1 MGTMLVLVKWGLLIL
16 VVSILLFKTIE
27 FTIGQLKK
35 KGYLQTWKWK
45 K

>member
-1 MGTMLVLVKWGLLIL
+1 MGTMLIVVKWGLLVL

-27 FTIGQLKK
+27 FTISYLKE

-45 K
+45 R